1 LPGIQEENITVNL
14 DRDAFTVG
22 YDASLVTLDTMYEAI
37 RELGYS
43 PGLQAP
49 EATGSDPVDDSES
62 SPIDSA
68 LSAASQ
74 SSKLVLVD
82 FSAEWC
88 AACKVL
94 EAQVFSDASV
104 IEALQSYVF
113 IEVDTDTYPESSKTY
128 NVVGMPTLVILNTNG
143 EELYRNVGLITP
155 EEFSQIL
162 NDLIAK

>member
-1 LPGIQEENITVNL
+1 MDQ
-14 DRDAFTVG
+14 DAFTVG
-22 YDASLVTLDTMYEAI
+22 YDASLVTIDTMHEAI
-37 RELGYS
+37 RELDYTL
-43 PGLQAP
+43 GLQAP
-49 EATGSDPVDDSES
+49 QATRSGSVNDSDS

-68 LSAASQ
+68 LSTASQ

-104 IEALQSYVF
+104 IAALQNYVF
-113 IEVDTDTYPESSKTY
+113 VKVDTDTYPKSSEDY
-128 NVVGMPTLVILNTNG
+128 DVIGMPTLVILNSNG

-155 EEFSQIL
+155 EELSQIL
-162 NDLIAK
+162 DDLIAK